1 MFWDVDDVWSRL
13 NPFWHKKKRISD
25 NFFSRATLRP
35 SQPGLLS
42 WTFPDPLS
50 ENLVEENP
58 DQLSLSATFRLVSH
72 SWLLPIALQI
82 RGASF
87 RWDDLS
93 SELSITLWTRSLGAH
108 GNGQEYASLRY
119 TVLQFQPLHQPLN
132 QQGELEQVSST
143 HLLFQVVQAASH
155 HLVQASSV
163 RALPHTLMPHSHP
176 CPGARNGVFDK
187 KIFIRPHLAA
197 CSPSK

>member
-1 MFWDVDDVWSRL
+1 MLWWRL
-13 NPFWHKKKRISD
+13 KSFESFLTREKRIPV

-50 ENLVEENP
+50 ENIVEENP

-155 HLVQASSV
+155 HLVQASSA
-163 RALPHTLMPHSHP
+163 RALPHTLMPPSHP
-176 CPGARNGVFDK
+176 CPGARNRVFDK